1 MIADCICQI
10 KERANR
16 VEKDR
21 FGHVDE
27 TSNVQ
32 RPASNTE

>member
-1 MIADCICQI
+1 MIADCLCQI
-10 KERANR
+10 KESANR

-21 FGHVDE
+21 FGHVDK

>member
-1 MIADCICQI
+1 MIADRLGEI

-27 TSNVQ
+27 TSNLQ
-32 RPASNTE
+32 RRASNTE